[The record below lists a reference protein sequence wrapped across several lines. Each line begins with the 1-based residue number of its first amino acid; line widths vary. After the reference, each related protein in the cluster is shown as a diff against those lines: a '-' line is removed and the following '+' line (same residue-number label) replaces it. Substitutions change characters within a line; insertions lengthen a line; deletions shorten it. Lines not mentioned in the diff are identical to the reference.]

1 MILLVPLL
9 SLPLCLP
16 KWLQRA
22 HVGLTMMLVVLLFVS
37 CFVIVSDEAYAPLM
51 QNMSRQA
58 RSEDTVDN
66 ATLTSLL
73 SWHTNSLSALLAIL
87 LPACMVVLQ

>member
-1 MILLVPLL
+1 
-9 SLPLCLP
+9 
-16 KWLQRA
+16 
-22 HVGLTMMLVVLLFVS
+22 MMLVVLLFVS
-37 CFVIVSDEAYAPLM
+37 CFVVVSDEAYAPLR

-66 ATLTSLL
+66 ATLKSLL
-73 SWHTNSLSALLAIL
+73 SWHTNSLSAILTIL